1 MSDNVEETKEVVTEE
16 KEEKFDKLSN
26 REALEKAVKVI
37 EEREPEK
44 EAPALKKEDPKVAA
58 TSVVSDD
65 VEPPAEFNAAERK
78 AWKDKD
84 IQGIQKAY
92 RRIHDAR
99 TQEISR
105 SQAEAKKAREDAAK
119 ETQTYRTLAEKLAP
133 YIKAQGDTGKTPE
146 EAMTQAVALVYALK
160 GLNPAQVRAELK
172 GIGIDLDKSPEESG
186 SSSPKLE
193 KEISTLQ
200 ESVKALA
207 FEREQEKLTRIANTF
222 DAAFDTLRAQKTRSG
237 EPVFPDLHD
246 KGDDG
251 MELAR
256 RIGSRTRDPFFQKR
270 VLARFP
276 QADFTV
282 LVREAYIAEYGKVS
296 GDPVQVS
303 PKKTQE
309 HLEKARRAAAVSPGK
324 PAPRADSSSLV
335 GKLSRRQALEKALEE
350 REH

>member
-1 MSDNVEETKEVVTEE
+1 MTDEVEKKEEVVT
-16 KEEKFDKLSN
+16 EEKFDKLSN
-26 REALEKAVKVI
+26 REALEKAVNVVR
-37 EEREPEK
+37 EQEPEK
-44 EAPALKKEDPKVAA
+44 ESPKKEEPVK
-58 TSVVSDD
+58 SVVTAADEP
-65 VEPPAEFNAAERK
+65 EPPAEFNATERK

-92 RRIHDAR
+92 RRVHDAR

-105 SQAEAKKAREDAAK
+105 AQSEAKKAREEAAN
-119 ETQTYRTLAEKLAP
+119 ETRTYKTLAEKLAP
-133 YIKAQGDTGKTPE
+133 YIKAQGDAGKTPE

-160 GLNPAQVRAELK
+160 GLKPAEVRKELK
-172 GIGIDLDKSPEESG
+172 EIGIDLDKEPGDTSSASPELT
-186 SSSPKLE
+186 KT
-193 KEISTLQ
+193 ISTLQ

-207 FEREQEKLTRIANTF
+207 FEREQEKLNHIAKSF
-222 DAAFDTLRAQKTRSG
+222 DAAFDTLKAQKTRSG
-237 EPVFPDLHD
+237 EFVFPDLHES
-246 KGDDG
+246 GEEG

-256 RIGSRTRDPFFQKR
+256 RIGSRTRDEFFQKR

-276 QADFTV
+276 QADFTT

-309 HLEKARRAAAVSPGK
+309 HIEKAKRAAAVSPGK
-324 PAPRADSSSLV
+324 PAPRADSSALV
-335 GKLSRRQALEKALEE
+335 GKLSRRAALEKAFEE